1 MQQQQ
6 QPPMMSSEPEVTS
19 TLTED
24 GIVTDY
30 RPPDSGKVKILKRP
44 QSYPNKLSEQDS
56 TSASKTTSTNKTN
69 KSLKEREEE
78 YAQARLR
85 ILGSAGHEDDDDDDD
100 LNNEGDNDDNN
111 QQQQKVKVV
120 RSPKGPPT
128 EATASAKGFNKANN
142 NKKK

>member
-1 MQQQQ
+1 
-6 QPPMMSSEPEVTS
+6 MMSSEPEVTS

-100 LNNEGDNDDNN
+100 DLNNEGDNDDNN